1 MVSLVAEGE
10 CKPLAQ
16 AKASFSAP
24 GATAREI
31 IMSGV
36 IRLGPEAQLWRRRSK
51 SLGGKE
57 AGRDIREALC
67 SAYGNHA
74 LPPKALTHL
83 LDSF

>member
-1 MVSLVAEGE
+1 MAEGE

-36 IRLGPEAQLWRRRSK
+36 IRLGPEAQLLEEEEQEFRGEGSRQRHQRS
-51 SLGGKE
+51 
-57 AGRDIREALC
+57 
-67 SAYGNHA
+67 
-74 LPPKALTHL
+74 TL
-83 LDSF
+83 LRLR